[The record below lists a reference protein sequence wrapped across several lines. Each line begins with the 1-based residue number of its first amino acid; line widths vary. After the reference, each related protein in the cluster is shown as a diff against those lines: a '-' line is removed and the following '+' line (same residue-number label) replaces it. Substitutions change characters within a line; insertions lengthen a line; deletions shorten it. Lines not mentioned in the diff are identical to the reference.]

1 MSDTIDTV
9 TAGGSN
15 PGRSGRESGV
25 KSDPRP
31 EIVAEG
37 FPTRRRPRWIELA
50 TSADHKDVGRVM
62 IVAALGFLFIALIEL
77 LLMRLQLAIPENSLL
92 TPVTFNRML
101 SLYGATAIFLF
112 AIPLALG
119 FFYYLVPLQI
129 GARGTAL
136 PRLGQLGLWLYIAG
150 ATVLYAGFLFT
161 PSEAGVNP
169 LAPLS
174 ELAFLPNNGVDA
186 WAAAS
191 GLATLGFILT
201 AINLVAT
208 LRKMRAP
215 GMAWRRL
222 PVFAWSAAIGS
233 WLLLVIGPVMLAA
246 ITMLLIDRNFDGI
259 FFADGSGG
267 APLLWEHMSWIFF
280 TGAYMLILI
289 TALGAIAEIIP
300 VFARKPLFN
309 RGAVIGSLL
318 AIAVIGTLAW
328 MQNMMTS
335 PIGIGWMYFAMI
347 MSLALIVPF
356 GLILFNLIATMVGGA
371 LRMRAPLLFA
381 VGAISMISIGITA
394 EMVHSMVAVSWRL
407 HNTTDATAAT
417 HFALI
422 GGSVF
427 GGFAAL
433 HYWFPKMT
441 GHTMGETL
449 ASFSFWTMVAGTL
462 LTFVPLFFAGG
473 DHGQVVDAYKFFDG
487 TGVNADNLI
496 ATIGAFVL
504 AIGILLTLANAM
516 LSRSGG
522 ARAGHDQ
529 WGGDSLEWFAL
540 SPPEPHNFD
549 VLPDVRS
556 ERPMRDIR
564 TAIAHRSRRAEQAAR
579 ETQPVA

>member
-1 MSDTIDTV
+1 MSDPIDTV
-9 TAGGSN
+9 TAGYSS

-25 KSDPRP
+25 ARAARP
-31 EIVAEG
+31 EVVAGG
-37 FPTRRRPRWIELA
+37 FPRRRPRWIELT

-101 SLYGATAIFLF
+101 SLYGATAIFFF

-119 FFYYLVPLQI
+119 LFYYLAPLQI

-186 WAAAS
+186 WAAAN
-191 GLATLGFILT
+191 GLATLGFVLI

-208 LRKMRAP
+208 LRRMRAP
-215 GMAWRRL
+215 GMAWRRV

-289 TALGAIAEIIP
+289 TALGAIAEIVP

-309 RGAVIGSLL
+309 RGAVIGSMV

-328 MQNMMTS
+328 IQNMMTS

-356 GLILFNLIATMVGGA
+356 GLIVFNLIATMVGGTLRHPADARPLALCPRRDLDDLDRPRRRDLALDGGGRLAPAQHHRRHRGDA
-371 LRMRAPLLFA
+371 LRPDRRQRLRRLRRSALLVPEDDRADDGRDPGSLL
-381 VGAISMISIGITA
+381 
-394 EMVHSMVAVSWRL
+394 L
-407 HNTTDATAAT
+407 LDD
-417 HFALI
+417 
-422 GGSVF
+422 GGRHPAHLR
-427 GGFAAL
+427 AAL
-433 HYWFPKMT
+433 HRRRRSRPGRRRLQVLRRHWGQCGKPDL
-441 GHTMGETL
+441 HDRRL
-449 ASFSFWTMVAGTL
+449 RAGRRH
-462 LTFVPLFFAGG
+462 PA
-473 DHGQVVDAYKFFDG
+473 DPRQRHRQPQRRG
-487 TGVNADNLI
+487 TG
-496 ATIGAFVL
+496 
-504 AIGILLTLANAM
+504 
-516 LSRSGG
+516 
-522 ARAGHDQ
+522 
-529 WGGDSLEWFAL
+529 
-540 SPPEPHNFD
+540 
-549 VLPDVRS
+549 
-556 ERPMRDIR
+556 
-564 TAIAHRSRRAEQAAR
+564 RSRPVGRRLARVVRPLAAGAAQLR
-579 ETQPVA
+579 RPA

>member
-1 MSDTIDTV
+1 MS
-9 TAGGSN
+9 AA
-15 PGRSGRESGV
+15 
-25 KSDPRP
+25 RP
-31 EIVAEG
+31 EVVADG
-37 FPTRRRPRWIELA
+37 FQRRRPRWVELA

-62 IVAALGFLFIALIEL
+62 IVAALGFLFIALVDFV
-77 LLMRLQLAIPENSLL
+77 LMRLQLAVPENSLL
-92 TPVTFNRML
+92 SPVTFNRML

-119 FFYYLVPLQI
+119 FFYYLAPLQI

-161 PSEAGVNP
+161 PPEAGVNP

-186 WAAAS
+186 WAAAT
-191 GLATLGFILT
+191 GLATLGFVLI
-201 AINLVAT
+201 AINLVT
-208 LRKMRAP
+208 TMRKMRAP

-233 WLLLVIGPVMLAA
+233 WLLLVVGPVMLAA

-267 APLLWEHMSWIFF
+267 APLLWEHMSWIFY
-280 TGAYMLILI
+280 TGTYMLILI
-289 TALGAIAEIIP
+289 TALGAIAEIVP
-300 VFARKPLFN
+300 VFSGKPLFN

-328 MQNMMTS
+328 MQNMMTA
-335 PIGIGWMYFAMI
+335 PIGIGWMYFAMV

-407 HNTTDATAAT
+407 HNTMDATAAT
-417 HFALI
+417 HFALV

-441 GHTMGETL
+441 GRTMGETL
-449 ASFSFWTMVAGTL
+449 ARFSFWTMVIGTL
-462 LTFVPLFFAGG
+462 LTFVPLFFAGA

-487 TGVNADNLI
+487 TGVNAENLI
-496 ATIGAFVL
+496 ATIGAVVL
-504 AIGILLTLANAM
+504 AIGISLTLANGM
-516 LSRSGG
+516 LSRTGG

-556 ERPMRDIR
+556 DRPMRDIR
-564 TAIAHRSRRAEQAAR
+564 AAIGNRSRRAERAAR
-579 ETQPVA
+579 EAQPVA